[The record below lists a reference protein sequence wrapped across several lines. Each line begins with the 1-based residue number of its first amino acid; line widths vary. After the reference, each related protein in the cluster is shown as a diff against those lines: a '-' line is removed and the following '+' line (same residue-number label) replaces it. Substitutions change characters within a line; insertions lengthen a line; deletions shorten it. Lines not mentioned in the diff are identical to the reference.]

1 MIEKNVEAI
10 IFDFGGVIINLDY
23 NATIDAFKKLG
34 LDNFDHLYS
43 QATQSNLFDS
53 IETGKISPQH
63 FINSLLRLLP
73 KETTPKQVINAWNA
87 MLLDISIERIELL
100 QELSKRYK
108 IYLLSNTNKIHID
121 AALQT
126 WNRTTNK
133 PIEYIFEKVY
143 FSHEVHM
150 RKPHVE
156 IFNLVTTNEGLNPA
170 KTLFID
176 DSIQHIQ
183 GAITAGLQTHH
194 LRPEESL
201 HELFS

>member
-87 MLLDISIERIELL
+87 MLLDIPIERIELL

-121 AALQT
+121 TALQT

-183 GAITAGLQTHH
+183 GAITAELQTHH

>member
-87 MLLDISIERIELL
+87 MLLDIPIERIELL

-121 AALQT
+121 TALQT

-176 DSIQHIQ
+176 DSIQ

>member
-121 AALQT
+121 TALQT

-176 DSIQHIQ
+176 D
-183 GAITAGLQTHH
+183 
-194 LRPEESL
+194 
-201 HELFS
+201 